1 MLDIIKKKVISIV
14 NKLDKVGPARKRLV
28 GIVLIVLSFAFY
40 AGIALVAMS
49 PIPLDSKGIL
59 SGSCWVC
66 REITFWMGA
75 IILGREF
82 IVKYKK
88 SLNPL
93 NWYQSKKNK
102 PFR

>member
-1 MLDIIKKKVISIV
+1 MLEKITKKVISIV
-14 NKLDKVGPARKRLV
+14 NKLDRFGPTRKRLV

-40 AGIALVAMS
+40 AGIALVAMA
-49 PIPLDSKGIL
+49 PMPLDSKGLL

-66 REITFWMGA
+66 REITFWLGA

-88 SLNPL
+88 SFNPL
-93 NWYQSKKNK
+93 YWYHSKKNK
-102 PFR
+102 PYR